1 VQPAFGSNTRK
12 LVEGGKEQYI
22 FLLFL
27 LFSSKKEEK
36 NRKNKIKRLKMAEK
50 K

>member
-1 VQPAFGSNTRK
+1 VQPAFGSNTLK
-12 LVEGGKEQYI
+12 LVEGGKKQYI

-27 LFSSKKEEK
+27 LFLMEKEEK
-36 NRKNKIKRLKMAEK
+36 SRKNKIKRLKTAEK

>member
-1 VQPAFGSNTRK
+1 VQPAFGSNTLK
-12 LVEGGKEQYI
+12 LVERGKKPYI

-27 LFSSKKEEK
+27 SFSTEKEDK
-36 NRKNKIKRLKMAEK
+36 SRKNEIKRLKTAEK